1 VALVL
6 RATGPG
12 RVNLIGDH
20 TDYNQGL
27 ALPMAIDLGV
37 TVTLTPTNRADLL
50 VTSEAFSDAV
60 AIPLDLPAGPDAIAA
75 LSPPWAR
82 LVGAMVALARP
93 PSGGLLHVESTL
105 PIGSGLSSSA
115 ALCVALADVLGV
127 TGTAWV
133 LARLCQQA
141 EHLTGAPVGAMDPLV
156 AAAGRRGQALLV
168 DFGASTLRPVDFP
181 EDVDVVVIHS
191 GLHHYLPT
199 SLYAARVA
207 ECEAA
212 AAIVGPLGSADRSD
226 LAGLMDPVLRARARH
241 VLTECRRVLDFAD
254 ALAVEDLATAG
265 SLMVDSHRSLAD
277 DYQVSTPELDQLV
290 AQVTARPGVWGARMT
305 GAGFG
310 GCVVALARP
319 GAITLDGWPT
329 EAWRVRASDGTLAQ
343 KAGAS

>member
-1 VALVL
+1 MAVVR

-37 TVTLTPTNRADLL
+37 TATLTPTTGTDLL
-50 VTSEAFSDAV
+50 VTSDAFSEQV
-60 AIPLDLPAGPDAIAA
+60 SIPLDLPVGGDAITA

-93 PSGGLLHVESTL
+93 ETGGRLHIQTTL

-127 TGTAWV
+127 TAPAWV

-156 AAAGRRGQALLV
+156 AAAGREGRALLI
-168 DFGASTLRPVDFP
+168 DFGHSAIRQVELPHDL
-181 EDVDVVVIHS
+181 DVVVIHS
-191 GLHHYLPT
+191 GLHRDLPT

-212 AAIVGPLGSADRSD
+212 AAIVGPLGAADQTD

-241 VLTECRRVLDFAD
+241 VVTECRRVRDFAH
-254 ALAVEDLATAG
+254 ALSDHDLAAAG
-265 SLMVDSHRSLAD
+265 SLMIESHRSLAG
-277 DYQVSTPELDQLV
+277 DYEVSTPELDGLV
-290 AQVTARPGVWGARMT
+290 AELSGRPGVFGARMT

-310 GCVVALARP
+310 GCVVALTRP
-319 GAITLDGWPT
+319 GALALEGWPT
-329 EAWRVRASDGTLAQ
+329 GAWRVRASDGTLAQ
-343 KAGAS
+343 KA

>member
-1 VALVL
+1 MALVL

-27 ALPMAIDLGV
+27 ALPMAIDLGI
-37 TVTLTPTNRADLL
+37 TVTMTPTTRADLL
-50 VTSEAFSDAV
+50 VTSEAFPDAV
-60 AIPLDLPAGPDAIAA
+60 AIPLDLPAGRDAIAA

-93 PSGGLLHVESTL
+93 PTGGLLHVESSL

-127 TGTAWV
+127 AGTAWTI
-133 LARLCQQA
+133 ARLCQQA
-141 EHLTGAPVGAMDPLV
+141 EHLAGAPVGAMDPLV
-156 AAAGRRGQALLV
+156 AAAGRQGQALLV
-168 DFGASTLRPVDFP
+168 DFGSSTVRHVDLP
-181 EDVDVVVIHS
+181 EDLDVVVIHS
-191 GLHHYLPT
+191 GLHRHLPT

-212 AAIVGPLGSADRSD
+212 AAIVGPLGSVDQSD
-226 LAGLMDPVLRARARH
+226 LAGLIDPVLRARARH
-241 VLTECRRVLDFAD
+241 VLSECRRVLDFAH
-254 ALAVEDLATAG
+254 ALAVDDLATAG
-265 SLMVDSHRSLAD
+265 SLMIESHRSLAD

-290 AQVTARPGVWGARMT
+290 AEVTARPGVWGARLT

-310 GCVVALARP
+310 GCIVALARP
-319 GAITLDGWPT
+319 GAIALDGWPT
-329 EAWRVRASDGTLAQ
+329 EAWRVRASDGTLAE
-343 KAGAS
+343 KEGA